1 MGGLGWLPDTIMS
14 RSVVIR
20 MRRRH
25 DGEPIEPYRRRVHEP
40 DGYRVR
46 DLIVA
51 WARSAATAWP
61 ELPAG
66 IQDRDADVWEP
77 LIAVADAVGGQWAT
91 RARQAGLALIAQSK
105 EDDTSLGIRLLADC
119 RTVFE
124 EATELP
130 SRTILGHLL
139 ELPES
144 PWGDIRG
151 KPLDERGLAKRLKL
165 YGVKPRTI
173 RIGNTTP
180 RCYLRADFE
189 IQWRSYLPPLP
200 PKTKTSETIKTT
212 REKLPNV
219 LAVAA
224 VLDLAVNGREDATIR
239 KCAHCEKD
247 GDILQCAYGT
257 VEVWLHRDC
266 VETWTAAQHLGS
278 ADLIHRRR
286 QDGAR

>member
-1 MGGLGWLPDTIMS
+1 MTLTPLTVPTGYA
-14 RSVVIR
+14 R
-20 MRRRH
+20 
-25 DGEPIEPYRRRVHEP
+25 P

-180 RCYLRADFE
+180 RC
-189 IQWRSYLPPLP
+189 
-200 PKTKTSETIKTT
+200 
-212 REKLPNV
+212 
-219 LAVAA
+219 
-224 VLDLAVNGREDATIR
+224 
-239 KCAHCEKD
+239 
-247 GDILQCAYGT
+247 
-257 VEVWLHRDC
+257 
-266 VETWTAAQHLGS
+266 
-278 ADLIHRRR
+278 
-286 QDGAR
+286 